1 MLYVGVDAHSRT
13 SWITVMDE
21 KGKVLKRKEIDSC
34 RQAVRRT
41 LGRYRQPMKAVVEAS
56 YSWGPIY
63 DWLDEVADDV
73 VLAHPGKVRAIAEA
87 RIKTDKI
94 DSETL
99 AHLLRADL
107 IPLAYAPS
115 KDIRAIKRV
124 LRQRM
129 FFVRVRTMLKNRIKA
144 LLAQHS
150 LDIPKFSD
158 LYGKKGL
165 QWLKGLKLPQPDGK
179 LLNEDLDLLVV
190 LNARIT
196 ATENLIEE
204 LSAGDEAVEW
214 LSSLPG
220 IGKFLSVLIR
230 YEVDRIDRFHI
241 VKKFTGYT
249 GLVPSTYASGN
260 RMVHGRLTKC
270 GNKWLRWAFIEAVT
284 PAIRKSSMLRR
295 YYERIKA
302 RRGCK
307 DARTATARKLAE
319 LAWTVWTERRCYM
332 EFKKKCFR
340 KSKDYSR
347 TPTALIYSWA

>member
-1 MLYVGVDAHSRT
+1 MLYVGVDAHSKT

-21 KGKVLKRKEIDSC
+21 KGKILKREQINSC
-34 RQAVRRT
+34 RKDVRRS
-41 LGRYRQPMKAVVEAS
+41 LGRYRQSVKAVVEAS
-56 YSWGPIY
+56 RSWGPIY

-73 VLAHPGKVRAIAEA
+73 ILAHPGKVRAIAEA

-107 IPLAYAPS
+107 IPQAYAPP
-115 KDIRAIKRV
+115 KEIRAIKRV

-129 FFVRVRTMLKNRIKA
+129 FFVRIRTMLKNRIKA

-150 LDIPKFSD
+150 VEIPQVSD

-165 QWLKGLKLPQPDGK
+165 RWLKNLTLPEPDGK
-179 LLNEDLDLLVV
+179 LLNEDLNLLLV
-190 LNARIT
+190 LNERIA
-196 ATENLIEE
+196 ATESLIAE
-204 LSAGDEAVEW
+204 LSEGDDAVDW
-214 LSSLPG
+214 LFSLPG

-230 YEVDRIDRFHI
+230 YEVDNIDRFSSS
-241 VKKFTGYT
+241 KKFTGYT
-249 GLVPSTYASGN
+249 GLVPSTYASGE
-260 RMVHGRLTKC
+260 RMVHGRLTKR

-295 YYERIKA
+295 YYDKIKS

-307 DARTATARKLAE
+307 DARVATARKLAE
-319 LAWTVWTERRCYM
+319 LAWTVWTERRM
-332 EFKKKCFR
+332 FAESGKKNLR
-340 KSKDYSR
+340 RTKDYSR
-347 TPTALIYSWA
+347 TPAALISSWA

>member
-1 MLYVGVDAHSRT
+1 MLYVGVDAHSKT

-21 KGKVLKRKEIDSC
+21 KGKIVKREQINTSRKDVQKS
-34 RQAVRRT
+34 
-41 LGRYRQPMKAVVEAS
+41 LGRYRQPVKAVVEAS
-56 YSWGPIY
+56 RSWGPIY

-73 VLAHPGKVRAIAEA
+73 ILAHPGKVRAIAEA
-87 RIKTDKI
+87 RIKTDKM

-99 AHLLRADL
+99 AHLLRTDL
-107 IPLAYAPS
+107 IPQAYAPS

-150 LDIPKFSD
+150 IDTPDVSD

-165 QWLKGLKLPQPDGK
+165 QWLRNLKLPEPDGK
-179 LLNEDLDLLVV
+179 LLSEDLDLLIV
-190 LNARIT
+190 LNERIA
-196 ATENLIEE
+196 ATESLIAE
-204 LSAGDEAVEW
+204 LSAGDDVVDW
-214 LSSLPG
+214 LFSLPG

-230 YEVDRIDRFHI
+230 YEVDNIARFSSA
-241 VKKFTGYT
+241 KKFTGYT
-249 GLVPSTYASGN
+249 GLVPSTYASGE
-260 RMVHGRLTKC
+260 RMVHGRLTKR

-295 YYERIKA
+295 YYDKIKS

-307 DARTATARKLAE
+307 DARVATARKLAE
-319 LAWTVWTERRCYM
+319 LAWTVWTEKRMFIESGKKNLRRT
-332 EFKKKCFR
+332 KG
-340 KSKDYSR
+340 YSR
-347 TPTALIYSWA
+347 TPAALIVSWA

>member
-1 MLYVGVDAHSRT
+1 
-13 SWITVMDE
+13 
-21 KGKVLKRKEIDSC
+21 
-34 RQAVRRT
+34 
-41 LGRYRQPMKAVVEAS
+41 MKAVVEAS
-56 YSWGPIY
+56 YSWGPMY

-73 VLAHPGKVRAIAEA
+73 ILAHPAKVRAIAEA

-107 IPLAYAPS
+107 IPQAYAPS
-115 KDIRAIKRV
+115 RDVRAIKRV

-129 FFVRVRTMLKNRIKA
+129 FFVRLRTMLKNRIRA

-150 LDIPKFSD
+150 IELPQVSD

-165 QWLKGLKLPQPDGK
+165 QWLNNLKLPEPDGK
-179 LLNEDLDLLVV
+179 LLSEDLELFVV
-190 LNARIT
+190 LNERIA
-196 ATENLIEE
+196 ATESLIEQ

-214 LSSLPG
+214 LLSLPG

-230 YEVDRIDRFHI
+230 YEVDDIDRFRLA
-241 VKKFTGYT
+241 KKFSGYT

-260 RMVHGRLTKC
+260 RMVHGRLTKR

-284 PAIRKSSMLRR
+284 PAIRKSSMFRR
-295 YYERIKA
+295 YYDKIKS

-307 DARTATARKLAE
+307 DARVATARKLAE
-319 LAWTVWTERRCYM
+319 LVWTVWTERRCYT
-332 EFKKKCFR
+332 EYRKKVCR
-340 KSKDYSR
+340 KAKRYSR
-347 TPTALIYSWA
+347 TPTALISSWA

>member
-1 MLYVGVDAHSRT
+1 MLYVGVDAHSKT
-13 SWITVMDE
+13 SWVTVMNE
-21 KGKVLKRKEIDSC
+21 KGKILKREQINSC
-34 RQAVRRT
+34 RKDIRKSV
-41 LGRYRQPMKAVVEAS
+41 GRYRQPVKAVVEAS
-56 YSWGPIY
+56 RSWGPIY
-63 DWLDEVADDV
+63 DWLDEFADDV
-73 VLAHPGKVRAIAEA
+73 ILAHPGKVRAIAEA

-107 IPLAYAPS
+107 IPQAYAPS

-150 LDIPKFSD
+150 IDTPDVSD

-165 QWLKGLKLPQPDGK
+165 QWLRTLKLPEPDGE
-179 LLNEDLDLLVV
+179 LLSEDLDLLII
-190 LNARIT
+190 LNERI
-196 ATENLIEE
+196 AVTESLIAE
-204 LSAGDEAVEW
+204 LSEGDEAVDW
-214 LSSLPG
+214 LFSLPG

-230 YEVDRIDRFHI
+230 YEVDNIERFRSA
-241 VKKFTGYT
+241 KKFTGYT
-249 GLVPSTYASGN
+249 GLVPSTYASGE
-260 RMVHGRLTKC
+260 RMVHGRLTKR

-295 YYERIKA
+295 YYDKIKA

-319 LAWTVWTERRCYM
+319 LAWTVWIERRCYL
-332 EFKKKCFR
+332 EYRKKIPR
-340 KSKDYSR
+340 KTKRYSR
-347 TPTALIYSWA
+347 IPAALIASWA

>member
-1 MLYVGVDAHSRT
+1 MLYVGVDAHSKT

-21 KGKVLKRKEIDSC
+21 KGKILKREQIASC
-34 RQAVRRT
+34 RQDVRRS
-41 LGRYRQPMKAVVEAS
+41 LGRYRQPIKAVVEAS

-73 VLAHPGKVRAIAEA
+73 ILAHPGKVRAIAEA

-107 IPLAYAPS
+107 IPQAYAPS
-115 KDIRAIKRV
+115 KNIRAIKRV

-150 LDIPKFSD
+150 VDTPQVSD

-165 QWLKGLKLPQPDGK
+165 QWLKNLKLPEPDGK
-179 LLNEDLDLLVV
+179 LLNEDLGLLLV
-190 LNARIT
+190 LNERI
-196 ATENLIEE
+196 ATTESLISE
-204 LSAGDEAVEW
+204 LSEGDDAVDW
-214 LSSLPG
+214 LFSLPG
-220 IGKFLSVLIR
+220 IGDFLSVLIR
-230 YEVDRIDRFHI
+230 YEVDNIDRFSSA
-241 VKKFTGYT
+241 KKFTSYT
-249 GLVPSTYASGN
+249 GLVPSTYASGD
-260 RMVHGRLTKC
+260 RMVHGRLTKR

-284 PAIRKSSMLRR
+284 PAIRKSAMLRR
-295 YYERIKA
+295 YYDKIKS

-307 DARTATARKLAE
+307 DARAATARKLAE
-319 LAWTVWTERRCYM
+319 LAWTVWTEKRCYT
-332 EFKKKCFR
+332 ESGRKKFR
-340 KSKDYSR
+340 RTKSFSG
-347 TPTALIYSWA
+347 TPAALFVSWA

>member
-1 MLYVGVDAHSRT
+1 MLYVGVDAHSKT

-21 KGKVLKRKEIDSC
+21 KGKIVKREQINSC
-34 RQAVRRT
+34 RQDIRRS
-41 LGRYRQPMKAVVEAS
+41 LGRYRQPVKAVVEAS
-56 YSWGPIY
+56 RSWGPIY

-73 VLAHPGKVRAIAEA
+73 ILAHPGKVRAIAEA

-99 AHLLRADL
+99 AHLLRTDL
-107 IPLAYAPS
+107 IPQAYAPS

-124 LRQRM
+124 LRQRL

-144 LLAQHS
+144 LLVQHS
-150 LDIPKFSD
+150 VETPQVSD

-165 QWLKGLKLPQPDGK
+165 QWLKALQLPAPDDH
-179 LLNEDLDLLVV
+179 LLHEDLSLLLVLNE
-190 LNARIT
+190 RIA
-196 ATENLIEE
+196 ATERLISD
-204 LSAGDEAVEW
+204 LSAGDDAVDW

-230 YEVDRIDRFHI
+230 YEVDTIERFSSA
-241 VKKFTGYT
+241 KKFASYT
-249 GLVPSTYASGN
+249 GLVPSTYASGE
-260 RMVHGRLTKC
+260 RMVHGRLTKR

-295 YYERIKA
+295 YYDKIKS

-319 LAWTVWTERRCYM
+319 LAWTIWTEQRMYAESGKKNVRRT
-332 EFKKKCFR
+332 KR
-340 KSKDYSR
+340 HSR
-347 TPTALIYSWA
+347 TPAALTSSWA

>member
-1 MLYVGVDAHSRT
+1 MLYVGVDAHSKT
-13 SWITVMDE
+13 SWVTVMNE
-21 KGKVLKRKEIDSC
+21 KGKILKREQINSC
-34 RQAVRRT
+34 RKDVQKSV
-41 LGRYRQPMKAVVEAS
+41 GRYRQPVKAVVEAS
-56 YSWGPIY
+56 RSWGPVY

-73 VLAHPGKVRAIAEA
+73 ILAHPGKVRAIAEA

-99 AHLLRADL
+99 AHLLRVDL
-107 IPLAYAPS
+107 IPQAYAPS

-150 LDIPKFSD
+150 IDTPDVSD

-165 QWLKGLKLPQPDGK
+165 QWLRNLKLPEPDGK
-179 LLNEDLDLLVV
+179 LLSEDLDLLIV
-190 LNARIT
+190 LNERIA
-196 ATENLIEE
+196 ATESLIAE
-204 LSAGDEAVEW
+204 LSEGDEAVDW
-214 LSSLPG
+214 LFSLPG

-230 YEVDRIDRFHI
+230 YEVDNIERFRSA
-241 VKKFTGYT
+241 KKFTGYT
-249 GLVPSTYASGN
+249 GLVPSTYASGE

-295 YYERIKA
+295 YYDKIKA

-319 LAWTVWTERRCYM
+319 LAWTVWIERRCYL
-332 EFKKKCFR
+332 EYRKKIPR
-340 KSKDYSR
+340 KTKRYSR
-347 TPTALIYSWA
+347 TPAALIASWA